1 MRSKQMGFQVP
12 EFLENPENRCPV
24 LLILDVSASM
34 QGTPIEA
41 LNEGL
46 AEFKFDVEQDALAA
60 LRVEVCL
67 VTFGSVVKQLQSFV
81 TIDDFTPPVLDAAG
95 KTPMGEAIEKGLE
108 ALENR
113 KKTYHEQGIGYY
125 RPWVFL
131 ITDGAPTD
139 PEVWEQAI
147 RKVHRLERDN
157 RLTFFAVGVEGADR
171 DILAKL
177 ASPGRTPFFLKD
189 LKFKEL
195 FRWVSA
201 SVKRVSMG
209 RVGNG
214 AMMALPPVSDWA
226 A

>member
-1 MRSKQMGFQVP
+1 MTISRP

-24 LLILDVSASM
+24 VLVLDTSASM

-46 AEFKFDVEQDALAA
+46 AEFKFDVEQDALAS
-60 LRVEVCL
+60 LRVEVSL
-67 VTFGSVVKQLQSFV
+67 ITFGSVVQKKQDFV
-81 TIDDFTPPVLDAAG
+81 TIDDFMPPVLTAAG
-95 KTPMGEAIEKGLE
+95 KTPMGEALQLALDSLE
-108 ALENR
+108 ER
-113 KKTYHEQGIGYY
+113 KNLYRAHGVSYY

-139 PEVWEQAI
+139 GTLWQQAVE
-147 RKVHRLERDN
+147 KVHQQEKDQL
-157 RLTFFAVGVEGADR
+157 LTFFAVGVEGADHE
-171 DILAKL
+171 ILQNL
-177 ASPGRTPFFLKD
+177 MPEGRAPFFLKD

-209 RVGNG
+209 KVGG
-214 AMMALPPVSDWA
+214 GDMMALPPVHEWA

>member
-1 MRSKQMGFQVP
+1 MGLKIP

-24 LLILDVSASM
+24 LFILDVSASM

-46 AEFKFDVEQDALAA
+46 AEFKFDVEQDALAS
-60 LRVEVCL
+60 LRVEVGL
-67 VTFGSVVKQLQSFV
+67 VTFGAVVKQQQPFV
-81 TIDDFTPPVLDAAG
+81 TIDDFMPPVLSAAG

-108 ALENR
+108 VLEER
-113 KKTYHEQGIGYY
+113 KKTYHTEGIGYY

-139 PEVWEQAI
+139 LEVWEQAI
-147 RKVHRLERDN
+147 RKVHHLEREN

-171 DILAKL
+171 DILMKL
-177 ASPGRTPFFLKD
+177 TPPGRTPLFLKD

-209 RVGNG
+209 RVGG
-214 AMMALPPVSDWA
+214 GDMMALPPVSDWA

>member
-1 MRSKQMGFQVP
+1 LNHMGFQVS

-67 VTFGSVVKQLQSFV
+67 VTFGAVVKQLQPFV

-95 KTPMGEAIEKGLE
+95 KTPMGAAIEKGLE
-108 ALENR
+108 ALEER
-113 KKTYHEQGIGYY
+113 KQTYHAQGIGYY

-139 PEVWEQAI
+139 LDVWEQAI
-147 RKVHRLERDN
+147 RKIHRLEMDN
-157 RLTFFAVGVEGADR
+157 RLTFFAVGVEGADQ
-171 DILAKL
+171 DILEKL
-177 ASPGRTPFFLKD
+177 APPGRTPFFLKD

-209 RVGNG
+209 RVGSG
-214 AMMALPPVSDWA
+214 DMMALPPVSDWA

>member
-1 MRSKQMGFQVP
+1 MGLQVP

-24 LLILDVSASM
+24 LFILDVSASM
-34 QGTPIEA
+34 QGTPMEA

-46 AEFKFDVEQDALAA
+46 AEFKFDVEQDALAS

-67 VTFGSVVKQLQSFV
+67 VTFGAIVKTLQPFV
-81 TIDDFTPPVLDAAG
+81 TIDDFTPPVLTPAG
-95 KTPMGEAIEKGLE
+95 RTPMGEAIEMGLE
-108 ALENR
+108 VLAER

-139 PEVWEQAI
+139 LDIWEEAV
-147 RKVHRLERDN
+147 RKVHHLEQEN
-157 RLTFFAVGVEGADR
+157 RLTFFPVGVEGADR
-171 DILAKL
+171 EILEKL
-177 ASPGRTPFFLKD
+177 TPPGRTPFFLKD

-201 SVKRVSMG
+201 SVKRVSTG
-209 RVGNG
+209 RVGSG
-214 AMMALPPVSDWA
+214 DMMALPPVSDWA

>member
-1 MRSKQMGFQVP
+1 MGLQVP

-24 LLILDVSASM
+24 LFILDTSASM
-34 QGTPIEA
+34 QGAPIEA

-67 VTFGSVVKQLQSFV
+67 VTFGAVVKTLQPFV
-81 TIDDFTPPVLDAAG
+81 TIDDFLPPVLEAAG
-95 KTPMGEAIEKGLE
+95 KTPMGHALEVGLE
-108 ALENR
+108 ALEMR

-139 PEVWEQAI
+139 RDVWEKA
-147 RKVHRLERDN
+147 VHKMHCLDRDN

-171 DILAKL
+171 EILNKL
-177 ASPGRTPFFLKD
+177 TPPGRTILLLKE

-209 RVGNG
+209 RVGG
-214 AMMALPPVSDWA
+214 DMMALLPVSDWA
-226 A
+226 AE

>member
-1 MRSKQMGFQVP
+1 MTVSHP

-24 LLILDVSASM
+24 VLVLDTSASM

-46 AEFKFDVEQDALAA
+46 AEFKFDVEQDALAS
-60 LRVEVCL
+60 LRVEVSL
-67 VTFGSVVKQLQSFV
+67 ITFGSLVQKRQEFV
-81 TIDDFTPPVLDAAG
+81 TIDDFTPPILTAAG
-95 KTPMGEAIEKGLE
+95 KTPMGEALQLALSSLE
-108 ALENR
+108 DR
-113 KKTYHEQGIGYY
+113 KNLYRANGVSYY

-139 PEVWEQAI
+139 GALWQEAI
-147 RKVHRLERDN
+147 QKVHQQEKDQL
-157 RLTFFAVGVEGADR
+157 LSFFAVGVEGADR
-171 DILAKL
+171 DILKEL
-177 ASPGRTPFFLKD
+177 MPEGRSPFYLKD

-195 FRWVSA
+195 FRWVSM

-209 RVGNG
+209 KVGG
-214 AMMALPPVSDWA
+214 GDMMELPPVHEWA

>member
-1 MRSKQMGFQVP
+1 MALQQP

-24 LLILDVSASM
+24 VLILDTSASM

-46 AEFKFDVEQDALAA
+46 AEFKFDVEQDPLAS

-67 VTFGSVVKQLQSFV
+67 VTFGTVVKETQSFV
-81 TIDDFTPPVLDAAG
+81 TIDDFMPPVMEAAG
-95 KTPMGEAIEKGLE
+95 KTPMGKAIEMGLA
-108 ALENR
+108 ALSKR
-113 KKTYHEQGIGYY
+113 KQTYKDQGIGYY

-139 PEVWEQAI
+139 GDLWKAAASNIHQLEQ
-147 RKVHRLERDN
+147 EN
-157 RLTFFAVGVEGADR
+157 RLSFFAVGVEGADR
-171 DILAKL
+171 EILGQL
-177 ASPGRTPFFLKD
+177 TSPKRDPLYLQD

-209 RVGNG
+209 KVGG
-214 AMMALPPVSDWA
+214 DMMALPPVSDWA
-226 A
+226 AN